1 MDREEETLRKLQRQR
16 RMDAAAA
23 VVAEIAKV
31 KAEVEKLATE
41 ADAHKGARDLAAT
54 RLERAESTSRKAER
68 VLRKAV
74 EQESAA
80 TAEAARLLAD
90 EQSVQQA
97 VVTKLATL
105 IEAGLAFED
114 DRTELEFKGLLFRK
128 ILDGKL
134 GERVLEADDEKRFN
148 ALMRSFSAGSVA
160 GSFMKIAI

>member
-1 MDREEETLRKLQRQR
+1 MR
-16 RMDAAAA
+16 R
-23 VVAEIAKV
+23 
-31 KAEVEKLATE
+31 
-41 ADAHKGARDLAAT
+41 ARYAIT
-54 RLERAESTSRKAER
+54 T
-68 VLRKAV
+68 
-74 EQESAA
+74 SAA
-80 TAEAARLLAD
+80 TTEAARLLAD

-97 VVTKLATL
+97 VVHKLATL